1 MMKTP
6 GAPCSIL
13 ETPLSG
19 LTWLGHSTVVIDVDG
34 TRLVTDPVLRRRVFH
49 LRRAAAIE
57 PGALGALDGILVS
70 HSHFDHLDVPSLS
83 RLPRSLSVVC
93 PTGIGQ
99 LLRRRGFEQVHEVGP
114 GEIVEVGGR
123 EVRATHAEHRT
134 NRRPFAGRSAA
145 LGYVV
150 EGSKNVYFAGDTEL
164 FDGMADLGPI
174 DVALLPVSGW
184 GPRMPAGHL
193 EPRSAAE
200 ALLLLRPKVAV
211 PVHWGTFRAPFG
223 PRLDDRAARE
233 FASAAARL
241 APDVEVRILQIG
253 ETLPL
258 EEAH

>member
-241 APDVEVRILQIG
+241 APEVEVCVLQIG

>member
-1 MMKTP
+1 M
-6 GAPCSIL
+6 
-13 ETPLSG
+13 SG

-34 TRLVTDPVLRRRVFH
+34 TRLVTDPVLRRRIFH
-49 LRRAAAIE
+49 LRRAAAVE

>member
-1 MMKTP
+1 
-6 GAPCSIL
+6 
-13 ETPLSG
+13 LSG

-150 EGSKNVYFAGDTEL
+150 QGSRSVYFAGDTEL
-164 FDGMADLGPI
+164 FDGMADLGPV

-241 APDVEVRILQIG
+241 APEVEVRVLQIG

>member
-34 TRLVTDPVLRRRVFH
+34 TRLVTDPVLRRRIFH
-49 LRRAAAIE
+49 LRRAAAVE

>member
-1 MMKTP
+1 VFDP
-6 GAPCSIL
+6 EGP
-13 ETPLSG
+13 PLSG

-49 LRRAAAIE
+49 LRRAAAVE
-57 PGALGALDGILVS
+57 LDSLGALDGILVS
-70 HSHFDHLDVPSLS
+70 HSHFDHLDTPSLS
-83 RLPRSLSVVC
+83 RLPRSLPVVC
-93 PTGIGQ
+93 PTGIGS
-99 LLRRRGFEQVHEVGP
+99 LLRRRGFEQALEVGP
-114 GEIVEVGGR
+114 GDTVEVGGLA
-123 EVRATHAEHRT
+123 VRATHAEHRT

-150 EGSKNVYFAGDTEL
+150 QGVTNVYFAGDTEL
-164 FDGMADLGPI
+164 FDGMAELGPV

-193 EPRSAAE
+193 EPNSAAE

-233 FASAAARL
+233 FAAAAARL
-241 APDVEVRILQIG
+241 APDVEVRVLQIG
-253 ETLPL
+253 ETLAL
-258 EEAH
+258 EEPR

>member
-1 MMKTP
+1 
-6 GAPCSIL
+6 
-13 ETPLSG
+13 LSG

-34 TRLVTDPVLRRRVFH
+34 TRLVTDPVLRRRIFH
-49 LRRAAAIE
+49 LRRAAAVE

-241 APDVEVRILQIG
+241 APEVEVRVLQIG

>member
-1 MMKTP
+1 M
-6 GAPCSIL
+6 
-13 ETPLSG
+13 SG

>member
-1 MMKTP
+1 M
-6 GAPCSIL
+6 
-13 ETPLSG
+13 SG
-19 LTWLGHSTVVIDVDG
+19 LTWLGHSTVVIAMDG

-49 LRRAAAIE
+49 LRRAAAVE
-57 PGALGALDGILVS
+57 PGALGTLNGILVS

-83 RLPRSLSVVC
+83 RLPRSLPVVC
-93 PTGIGQ
+93 PMGIGR
-99 LLRRRGFEQVHEVGP
+99 LVRRRGFEQVLEVVP
-114 GEIVEVGGR
+114 GDTVEVGGR
-123 EVRATHAEHRT
+123 AVRATHAEHQT

-150 EGSKNVYFAGDTEL
+150 EGSKSVYFAGDTEL
-164 FDGMADLGPI
+164 FDGMAELGPV

-193 EPRSAAE
+193 DPRSAAE

-233 FASAAARL
+233 FASVAARL
-241 APDVEVRILQIG
+241 APEVEVRILQIG
-253 ETLPL
+253 EALSL
-258 EEAH
+258 KEAS

>member
-1 MMKTP
+1 
-6 GAPCSIL
+6 
-13 ETPLSG
+13 LSG
-19 LTWLGHSTVVIDVDG
+19 LTWLGHSTVVIAVDG

-49 LRRAAAIE
+49 LRRAAAVE
-57 PGALGALDGILVS
+57 PGALGTLNGILVS

-83 RLPRSLSVVC
+83 RLPRSLPVVC
-93 PTGIGQ
+93 PMGIGR
-99 LLRRRGFEQVHEVGP
+99 LVRRRGFEQVLEVVP
-114 GEIVEVGGR
+114 GDTVEVGGR
-123 EVRATHAEHRT
+123 AVRATHAEHQT

-150 EGSKNVYFAGDTEL
+150 EGSKSVYFAGDTEL
-164 FDGMADLGPI
+164 FDGMAELGPV

-193 EPRSAAE
+193 DPRSAAE

-233 FASAAARL
+233 FASVAARL
-241 APDVEVRILQIG
+241 APEVEVRILQIG
-253 ETLPL
+253 EALSL
-258 EEAH
+258 EEAS

>member
-1 MMKTP
+1 
-6 GAPCSIL
+6 
-13 ETPLSG
+13 LSG
-19 LTWLGHSTVVIDVDG
+19 LTWLGHSTVVIAMDG

-49 LRRAAAIE
+49 LRRAAAVE
-57 PGALGALDGILVS
+57 PGALGTLNGILVS

-83 RLPRSLSVVC
+83 RLPRSLPVVC
-93 PTGIGQ
+93 PMGIGR
-99 LLRRRGFEQVHEVGP
+99 LVRRRGFEQVLEVVP
-114 GEIVEVGGR
+114 GDTVEVGGR
-123 EVRATHAEHRT
+123 AVRATHAEHQT

-150 EGSKNVYFAGDTEL
+150 EGSKSVYFAGDTEL
-164 FDGMADLGPI
+164 FDGMAELGPV

-193 EPRSAAE
+193 DPRSAAE

-233 FASAAARL
+233 FASVAARL
-241 APDVEVRILQIG
+241 APEVEVRILQIG
-253 ETLPL
+253 EALSL
-258 EEAH
+258 KEAS

>member
-1 MMKTP
+1 
-6 GAPCSIL
+6 
-13 ETPLSG
+13 LSG

>member
-1 MMKTP
+1 
-6 GAPCSIL
+6 
-13 ETPLSG
+13 LSG
-19 LTWLGHSTVVIDVDG
+19 LTWLGHSTVVIAVDG

-49 LRRAAAIE
+49 LRRAAAVE
-57 PGALGALDGILVS
+57 PGALGTLNGILVS

-83 RLPRSLSVVC
+83 RLPRSLPVVC
-93 PTGIGQ
+93 PMGIGR
-99 LLRRRGFEQVHEVGP
+99 LVRRRGFEQVLEVVP
-114 GEIVEVGGR
+114 GDTVEVGGR
-123 EVRATHAEHRT
+123 AVRATHAEHQT

-150 EGSKNVYFAGDTEL
+150 EGSKSVYFAGDTEL
-164 FDGMADLGPI
+164 FDGMAELGPV

-193 EPRSAAE
+193 DPRSAAE

-233 FASAAARL
+233 FASVAARL
-241 APDVEVRILQIG
+241 APEVEVRILQIG
-253 ETLPL
+253 EALSL
-258 EEAH
+258 KEAS

>member
-1 MMKTP
+1 
-6 GAPCSIL
+6 
-13 ETPLSG
+13 LSG

-241 APDVEVRILQIG
+241 APEVEVRVLQIG

>member
-1 MMKTP
+1 
-6 GAPCSIL
+6 
-13 ETPLSG
+13 LSG

-34 TRLVTDPVLRRRVFH
+34 TRLVTDPVLRRRIFH

-150 EGSKNVYFAGDTEL
+150 QGSRSVYFAGDTEL
-164 FDGMADLGPI
+164 FDDMADLGPV

-241 APDVEVRILQIG
+241 APEVEVRVLQIG